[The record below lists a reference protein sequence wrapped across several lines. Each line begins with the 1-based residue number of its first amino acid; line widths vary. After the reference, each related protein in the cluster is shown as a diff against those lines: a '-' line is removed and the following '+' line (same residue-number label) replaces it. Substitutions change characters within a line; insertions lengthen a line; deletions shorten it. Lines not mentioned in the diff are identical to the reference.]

1 MHSPIYVNVRR
12 LISTPLVLDRCAGI
26 MRDELGALMQ
36 MRNAPVK
43 PFGVVCGVPFGGLH
57 LSTVYSIRTSMP
69 MIYVHPPGKERDAM
83 IEGIYRPGQSCL
95 IIDDLV
101 TGGGSILETARHLRD
116 FGLYV
121 HDAIALVDR
130 QEGGRRALK
139 AAGVNLTSVLSLEQI
154 ANHLRSRGHIDASSH
169 GKILDYI
176 AAANNGG

>member
-1 MHSPIYVNVRR
+1 M
-12 LISTPLVLDRCAGI
+12 
-26 MRDELGALMQ
+26 
-36 MRNAPVK
+36 
-43 PFGVVCGVPFGGLH
+43 
-57 LSTVYSIRTSMP
+57 
-69 MIYVHPPGKERDAM
+69 
-83 IEGIYRPGQSCL
+83 
-95 IIDDLV
+95 
-101 TGGGSILETARHLRD
+101 
-116 FGLYV
+116 YV

>member
-169 GKILDYI
+169 G
-176 AAANNGG
+176 